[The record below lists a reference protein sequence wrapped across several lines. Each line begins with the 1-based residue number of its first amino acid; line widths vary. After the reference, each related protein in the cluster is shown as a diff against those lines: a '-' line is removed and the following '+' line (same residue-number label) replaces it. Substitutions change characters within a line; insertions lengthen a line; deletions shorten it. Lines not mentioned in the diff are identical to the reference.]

1 MPFARVSITMSA
13 AALAVAAVC
22 SLPAAALADDAA
34 GILAKHDAYAGHAD
48 GVVLTFRAAGPK
60 ATPAPAAKTAGP
72 ADKADKAPSEQSGFT
87 VYRRGAVY
95 RQLGS
100 RNRAAVQQGFTGRA
114 FWLANQNGYTVVAY
128 ENDARTMLTENVVDE
143 GVLANVPARSLGSQT
158 VDGAAADVVRLSPA
172 SGVPADV
179 AFDHAT
185 GRYLKVTFNPD
196 DVYARRTVHY
206 GSYTEIAPG
215 VRVPGSMSDGDGDWR
230 LAEHAVRAVTNDDL
244 RGPVPTA
251 KWDFASTDATP
262 IEVVHY
268 STAYAFMPTAGAVH
282 LRATINGQTGTFLLD
297 SGAGDIIVYRPYADK
312 LKLPVLGATSFS
324 GVAGGTVKAHFARA
338 DSIQVG
344 KNTLSNVIV
353 TVAGNEFSD
362 NIDGILGFDFLAGAL
377 VDVDTANQ
385 TIRFLDPSKMEP
397 AVAKG
402 AFAFPVNLAGFQPEI
417 PLTVNGVLTHPI
429 FDTGNSSFVTLS
441 DDLKSSGKI
450 VALNDSIR
458 VEGQDVPYEFV
469 SYGVDGPTQY
479 PSQCSRLNE
488 ITIGPYRN
496 QKVETCFA
504 SAKVFGR
511 DGGLIGFDFLKHFN
525 WTFDYPESKF
535 VLTPNGK

>member
-1 MPFARVSITMSA
+1 MSVA
-13 AALAVAAVC
+13 VLAVAALG
-22 SLPAAALADDAA
+22 SLPAPALADDAA
-34 GILAKHDAYAGHAD
+34 AIVAKHDAYAGHAD
-48 GVVLTFRAAGPK
+48 GTVLTYRAVAPK
-60 ATPAPAAKTAGP
+60 ATPTPSAKAAAAAKAG
-72 ADKADKAPSEQSGFT
+72 AAPSEPSGFT
-87 VYRRGAVY
+87 TYRRGAVY
-95 RQLGS
+95 RQLG
-100 RNRAAVQQGFTGRA
+100 ATKPGAVQQGFTGRA
-114 FWLANQNGYTVVAY
+114 FWLANQNGYTVVVY
-128 ENDARTMLTENVVDE
+128 ENDARLMLTENVIDA

-158 VDGAAADVVRLSPA
+158 VDGTAADVVRLTPP

-179 AFDHAT
+179 AFDRET

-196 DVYARRTVHY
+196 EAYARETVHY

-215 VRVPGSMSDGDGDWR
+215 VRVPSTISNDDGEWK

-251 KWDFASTDATP
+251 KWDFASTDTSP

-268 STAYAFMPTAGAVH
+268 STAYAFMPTSGAVH
-282 LRATINGQTGTFLLD
+282 LRASINGQTGTFLLD
-297 SGAGDIIVYRPYADK
+297 SGASGIIVYRPYADK
-312 LKLPVLGATSFS
+312 LKLKMLGATAFS
-324 GVAGGTVKAHFARA
+324 GVAGGTVRARFARA

-344 KNTLSNVIV
+344 KNTLSNVVV

-397 AVAKG
+397 AIAKG
-402 AFAFPVNLAGFQPEI
+402 AYAFPVNLASFQPEI
-417 PLTVNGVLTHPI
+417 PLTVNGVQTHPI

-441 DDLKSSGKI
+441 DYLKSSGKI

-458 VEGQDVPYEFV
+458 VEGTDVPYEFI

-488 ITIGPYRN
+488 IVIGPYRN

-504 SAKVFGR
+504 SANVFGR

-525 WTFDYPESKF
+525 WTFDYPESKL